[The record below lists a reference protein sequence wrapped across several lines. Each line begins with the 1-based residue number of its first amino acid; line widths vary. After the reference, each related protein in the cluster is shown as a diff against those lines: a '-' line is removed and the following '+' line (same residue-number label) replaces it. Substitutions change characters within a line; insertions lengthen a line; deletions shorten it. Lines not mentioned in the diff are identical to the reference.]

1 MRLLVV
7 GAHAA
12 DFVWRAGG
20 IIAKTKELGGEVLN
34 LSLSY
39 GERGESGNLWKED
52 PNRSIESVKEAR
64 HEMSTKASD
73 ILGCTYQ
80 CLDWGDYPML
90 INPEREAQLAEI
102 IRDFTPNII
111 LTHTQKTHLIQIIR
125 WPIALLKGHVSFLLV
140 QVYPLPLSVLI
151 LLVGFLLNH
160 INQNYLVFYPIL
172 ILIFP
177 LFLI

>member
-90 INPEREAQLAEI
+90 INPEREACWESPKRHPHGTNELKTLAGKASQFSG
-102 IRDFTPNII
+102 FTI
-111 LTHTQKTHLIQIIR
+111 
-125 WPIALLKGHVSFLLV
+125 
-140 QVYPLPLSVLI
+140 
-151 LLVGFLLNH
+151 
-160 INQNYLVFYPIL
+160 
-172 ILIFP
+172 
-177 LFLI
+177 

>member
-20 IIAKTKELGGEVLN
+20 IIAKTKELGREVLN

-39 GERGESGNLWKED
+39 LERGESGNLWKED

-80 CLDWGDYPML
+80 CLDWGGYPML
-90 INPEREAQLAEI
+90 INPEREACWESPKRHPHGTNELKTLAGKASQFSG
-102 IRDFTPNII
+102 FTI
-111 LTHTQKTHLIQIIR
+111 
-125 WPIALLKGHVSFLLV
+125 
-140 QVYPLPLSVLI
+140 
-151 LLVGFLLNH
+151 
-160 INQNYLVFYPIL
+160 
-172 ILIFP
+172 
-177 LFLI
+177 